1 MNSLVE
7 RVLSNVKNMDLLKD
21 WEVELSQRPQKHR
34 GYKLDAGNIVMGPVG
49 LETDERIAHNIDIS
63 GSDIG
68 IKLQNHKLF
77 DQISL
82 EKWGVFYQDRDSMP
96 AKTFVA
102 MMEKVL
108 LSHDYQAKP
117 MAMFP
122 ISGYNVELWR
132 EEIKDKL
139 MRKGS
144 SSVQVIILLIP
155 GKNGRS

>member
-1 MNSLVE
+1 
-7 RVLSNVKNMDLLKD
+7 
-21 WEVELSQRPQKHR
+21 
-34 GYKLDAGNIVMGPVG
+34 
-49 LETDERIAHNIDIS
+49 
-63 GSDIG
+63 
-68 IKLQNHKLF
+68 
-77 DQISL
+77 
-82 EKWGVFYQDRDSMP
+82 MP